1 MKKILLAIVIVLV
14 VIQFFQI
21 DKTNPTFDEN
31 QDFLKINNT
40 PPEIAAIVK
49 ASCYDCHSN
58 QTVYPWYSYVQPAGW
73 FLKDHIDEGREELNF
88 SIFGTYEA
96 KRQAHK
102 LDESAELIEKGA
114 MPLESYLIIHK
125 DASLTES
132 QKTVLTDY
140 FKGLQN
146 QVKMT
151 NNLTKNETEE
161 HESEERD

>member
-1 MKKILLAIVIVLV
+1 MKKVLLAIVVVLV

-31 QDFLKINNT
+31 QDFLKIYN
-40 PPEIAAIVK
+40 PPAEVASILK

-88 SIFGTYEA
+88 STFGSYEA
-96 KRQAHK
+96 KKQAHK
-102 LDESAELIEKGA
+102 LEESYELVEKGA

-125 DASLTES
+125 DASLTDS
-132 QKTVLTDY
+132 QKTTLVDY
-140 FKGLQN
+140 FKKVETQI
-146 QVKMT
+146 KT
-151 NNLTKNETEE
+151 SNNLPADEPKHQEKE
-161 HESEERD
+161 D